1 VLLASVSVENV
12 LLHAG
17 MHGDE
22 RRRRGRRCRPK
33 APRSGSASLASQKVA
48 NTRRPPANAAQVRP
62 TSTMDW
68 RSRAWAKRLVTCV
81 TSIMI
86 TVVARPNRVD
96 LPPFIANHTQRKVD
110 GTQRRHDKDR
120 GTGGRR
126 GWPTKSIPASA
137 ETLPPAR
144 LRERRLTYFVRQ
156 SPLHPRPDYDG
167 LAVRDGGRE
176 ACPCHAHYP

>member
-1 VLLASVSVENV
+1 
-12 LLHAG
+12 
-17 MHGDE
+17 
-22 RRRRGRRCRPK
+22 
-33 APRSGSASLASQKVA
+33 
-48 NTRRPPANAAQVRP
+48 
-62 TSTMDW
+62 MDW

-86 TVVARPNRVD
+86 TVVARPNRID
-96 LPPFIANHTQRKVD
+96 LPHSSPIIPKRKVD
-110 GTQRRHDKDR
+110 GTQRRHDKDH

-137 ETLPPAR
+137 EILPRAC
-144 LRERRLTYFVRQ
+144 LRERHLTYFVRQ
-156 SPLHPRPDYDG
+156 SPLHPRPEYDG